1 MTSEVR
7 RHPSLQSLSSHWPEY
22 AIEAGLLG
30 AFLIAAGLFGILLEY
45 PGSPLHQALPSPV
58 VRRALFGVLM
68 GLTAIA
74 IIDSP
79 LGMRSG
85 AHINPAV
92 TLMFFHL
99 GKVKPW
105 DALFYVLAQFVGAAL
120 GVLLLAAVVGDVF
133 TEPPVHAVVTRPGMW
148 GVGVAFLTEVAMTFV
163 LMLVVLRSSNS
174 ERLARFTGVFVGMLV
189 ASYILLLAPVSGM
202 SLNPART
209 FGSALGARSFTALW
223 LYFLAP
229 PLGMLLAA
237 EVYRRGMKGEVRCA
251 KLHHSRKVR
260 CIFRCGYP
268 GTPMG

>member
-92 TLMFFHL
+92 TLTFFHL

-120 GVLLLAAVVGDVF
+120 GVLLL
-133 TEPPVHAVVTRPGMW
+133 
-148 GVGVAFLTEVAMTFV
+148 
-163 LMLVVLRSSNS
+163 
-174 ERLARFTGVFVGMLV
+174 
-189 ASYILLLAPVSGM
+189 
-202 SLNPART
+202 
-209 FGSALGARSFTALW
+209 
-223 LYFLAP
+223 
-229 PLGMLLAA
+229 
-237 EVYRRGMKGEVRCA
+237 
-251 KLHHSRKVR
+251 
-260 CIFRCGYP
+260 
-268 GTPMG
+268 